1 LCPKNKVA
9 SFKNKFSDDN
19 LTNILAI
26 PEFTTELIKFISMII
41 DFISLVDAP
50 INDETNKKWKQQI
63 VNLLT
68 CNFSSNFPK
77 ILIQIEEH
85 IDVIYELI
93 ISMNKD

>member
-1 LCPKNKVA
+1 
-9 SFKNKFSDDN
+9 
-19 LTNILAI
+19 
-26 PEFTTELIKFISMII
+26 MII

-50 INDETNKKWKQQI
+50 VNDDNNKQWKQEI

-68 CNFSSNFPK
+68 CNFPTNFPK

-85 IDVIYELI
+85 IDVIYDLI